1 VDAVPVIG
9 DYEAFSEEYNSAQSV
24 VSVGWNICSITMW
37 ARMLTW
43 SGLFFFFAEAVDPT
57 SQPRATLLGEVPYAL
72 AIVW

>member
-1 VDAVPVIG
+1 
-9 DYEAFSEEYNSAQSV
+9 V
-24 VSVGWNICSITMW
+24 VSVDRNICSITMW

-57 SQPRATLLGEVPYAL
+57 SQPRATLLVEVATAL